1 MRRMYSVTYLG
12 YLETF
17 KQVINKLS
25 KNKSSPLPL
34 MFANVDYMDAISKNK
49 PLLRGVFRVFDSRGF
64 GRSINR

>member
-1 MRRMYSVTYLG
+1 MYSPHNPG

-34 MFANVDYMDAISKNK
+34 YFPHVDVM
-49 PLLRGVFRVFDSRGF
+49 
-64 GRSINR
+64 